1 MQLDR
6 THVVIRRRA
15 LSEIGDL
22 SLVMMRRY
30 PSAILIGFFAGAV
43 PWIIANA
50 AVLYWIPIL
59 EWQHDLSDEQALAEI
74 WRYLAWM
81 TLLVILETP
90 AAGIATTLF
99 LGQAVFESQPT
110 WASVFAET
118 RRHFWRWF
126 WKLGVVRLAIPT
138 LVFLSFRIGQPAH
151 GFFDIVIPIG
161 ILIAMAVFRSNRP
174 FLPEILVLEQCPL
187 RSSSDAVITA
197 GRRSKSLHQPM
208 VSDLGGRFLA
218 IGFMLLWLFLSI
230 LYTLV
235 ALRGFT
241 TGVWDWDLFFLLFLF
256 PAAIWTIAG
265 VSVIVRL
272 LNYLDTRIRL
282 EGWEVE
288 LAIRAETMRQFGE
301 EAGLIKPKKT
311 SVTRQQKKAAATIV
325 STVLMGI
332 VLSCTS
338 VSAAESSE
346 PLSPASDAL
355 GNTSWFDKSTG
366 TIVPVQVETTV
377 DDSAN
382 RSSRW
387 LPKPPTP
394 KKQKPA
400 AAAPATTGTGGGGW
414 GGWLGTDLTLGNL
427 FGWLLLVG
435 IIVGAVSLLLYALSK
450 TELDLGSATSKKTT
464 RESDLPDQQ
473 TVERMKHL
481 PAELRRSDVNLRSE
495 AERLMTAG
503 QLDQAVIL
511 LFAHQLL
518 LLDRAA
524 ILRLNRGKTNG
535 RYVRE
540 TKSADFE
547 LGRILRQ
554 TTDAFESSY
563 FGRHSL
569 SVESFAP
576 LWADNAKLEKIVHQ
590 RSEVAA

>member
-6 THVVIRRRA
+6 THVVIRRRR
-15 LSEIGDL
+15 LNEIGDL
-22 SLVMMRRY
+22 SLVIMRRY

-43 PWIIANA
+43 PWMIANA

-59 EWQHDLSDEQALAEI
+59 EWQHELADEEALAEV

-110 WASVFAET
+110 WSSVFAET

-126 WKLGVVRLAIPT
+126 WKLGVVRLAVPA
-138 LVFLSFRIGQPAH
+138 LVFLAARIGQPAH
-151 GFFDIVIPIG
+151 LFFDTVVPFS
-161 ILIAMAVFRSNRP
+161 ILVVMAIFRSNRP

-187 RSSSDAVITA
+187 RSPSDAVITA

-218 IGFMLLWLFLSI
+218 IGFMLLWLFLSV

-235 ALRGFT
+235 AVRGFT
-241 TGVWDWDLFFLLFLF
+241 TGFWDWDLFFLLFLF

-301 EAGLIKPKKT
+301 AAGLIQPTKATKMAKGKKT
-311 SVTRQQKKAAATIV
+311 TATILTTILIGV
-325 STVLMGI
+325 
-332 VLSCTS
+332 VLSGAS
-338 VSAAESSE
+338 VSAADSVE
-346 PLSPASDAL
+346 PTSPARDAL
-355 GNTSWFDKSTG
+355 GNTSWFDKSEG
-366 TIVPVQVETTV
+366 TVVPVPVKTTV

-394 KKQKPA
+394 KKQKQAATPPA
-400 AAAPATTGTGGGGW
+400 STGGGSGW
-414 GGWLGTDLTLGNL
+414 GGWFGTDLTLGNL

-435 IIVGAVSLLLYALSK
+435 IVVGAVSLLLYALSK
-450 TELDLGSATSKKTT
+450 TELDLASSSTQKPNAKS
-464 RESDLPDQQ
+464 ELPDQQ
-473 TVERMKHL
+473 TIERMKYL

-503 QLDQAVIL
+503 QLDQAIIL

-540 TKSADFE
+540 TTMVDFD
-547 LGRILRQ
+547 LGRILRH

-569 SVESFAP
+569 SIESFAS
-576 LWADNAKLEKIVHQ
+576 LWTDNEKLEKIVHQ